1 MKTAVLITW
10 LACLLLLAPPA
21 ISSEWHVLY
30 DGRDG
35 GGSLDGWKMLG
46 PGNFIVD
53 RDGSLKSQGGMGL
66 FYYAE
71 QDYED
76 FELEVE
82 WKVSVKAA
90 NSGVFVRFP
99 VPQDPWDAV
108 EGGYEVQIDDKSSG
122 KQATGGI
129 YSFAAP
135 RTFASNPP
143 GKWNRFLI
151 RVQGQQYQI
160 SLNGKKL
167 TEYVGERSLRG
178 FVGLQNHDPS
188 STTWFRLV
196 RIRPLPKKADLLT
209 SLATKFANDAPPI
222 RVLTVTKTHGFRHE
236 GAIQTTKALLAE
248 LNKTT
253 EFEFTVTEDL
263 KDLHADNLAT
273 YDVLFLANA
282 TLRVDEPD
290 VLDESV
296 LTFRAGDWKNFDA
309 VLSLGD
315 REIKGRIALSGSPS
329 AMTGLA
335 EFTSGVQKITEASL
349 QNGMFNL
356 IWGEGAG
363 VGRVEVSMPEKS
375 DGKTAGILRAA
386 GQEFPFLATEVA
398 TASQR
403 QWDIEDP
410 LTAEH
415 RDAILQFL
423 AAGKGIAGAHSALDA
438 LYGWSAYRELVG
450 GGLFEKHPW
459 TQEVRITIEDRNNP
473 ATQHLGQAM
482 TVRDEIYVLDKNPR
496 WTSHVLASLDMSS
509 VTSDPGP
516 ADTQR
521 SDFPISWLTEY
532 NGGRVF
538 MTKLGHFPDVWT
550 NPLFVQHLLQGLRIA
565 AGRIPGN
572 FATRRV
578 KETIIDNVWPDDLAI
593 DEEGNVW
600 VAELRGKVHYY
611 DAKTRQA
618 THVASIKTTDPTK
631 IEHGL
636 MGIEIDPDF
645 HAGSPYIYLYYTQ
658 PETFINTLSRFKV
671 IDGLPDLA
679 SEHVLL
685 RVPTEPL
692 CCHQAGDL
700 EWGLDGRLYLST
712 GDTGM
717 SETRPEWELTEKRIE
732 KYKSAHDLADH
743 HWSRLAD
750 SERSAQN
757 LQDLRGKILRINKD
771 GTIPSDNPF
780 YGQSGVRWEVFAYG
794 LRNPYRIKRHPT
806 TGAIWI
812 GVVGPD
818 ARFDYDEYNIA
829 QGGENFGW
837 PRSIGRLFYNDWT
850 PQDIPNYAP
859 PFWEY
864 TYETGGRSASMGPIY
879 NHTGPNGFPSVFKD
893 KIFVYDWARKW
904 IKWADVVDGTF
915 TNDQQNSVK
924 NKPVNTALPTKR
936 IANIKDFDVLT
947 NTTPIS
953 MELGPD
959 GALYVAEFD
968 GFWDPGPN
976 AKVSRYRWLRGA
988 QARAYTAPQTALSPG
1003 EQIYT
1008 SKCAACHQNQGQGV
1022 PGTFPPLANTD
1033 WVTGDSRRL
1042 VEVVLDGLEGEIE
1055 VNGATYT
1062 GTMAPWRDVLSD
1074 DEIAKALS
1082 YIRTAWGNSA
1092 SQILPAQVRAL
1103 R

>member
-1 MKTAVLITW
+1 MKTAILFVW
-10 LACLLLLAPPA
+10 LTCWLHLAPPA
-21 ISSEWHVLY
+21 TASEWHVLY

-99 VPQDPWDAV
+99 VPEDPWDAV

-122 KQATGGI
+122 KHATGGI

-178 FVGLQNHDPS
+178 FVGLQNHDPN

-209 SLATKFANDAPPI
+209 TLATKFANTAPPI

-236 GAIQTTKALLAE
+236 GAIATTKALLAE
-248 LNKTT
+248 LNNTT

-315 REIKGRIALSGSPS
+315 REIKGRIALSGSPD

-349 QNGMFNL
+349 RGGMFNL

-363 VGRVEVSMPEKS
+363 VGRVEVRMPEKS

-415 RDAILQFL
+415 REAILQFL

-438 LYGWSAYRELVG
+438 LYGWSAYRALVG

-459 TQEVRITIEDRNNP
+459 TQEVRITIEDSKNP
-473 ATQHLGQAM
+473 ATQHLGQAL
-482 TVRDEIYVLDKNPR
+482 TLRDEIYVLDKNPR

-550 NPLFVQHLLQGLRIA
+550 NPLFVEHLLQGLRIA

-572 FATRRV
+572 FAIRRV

-636 MGIEIDPDF
+636 MGIEVDPDF
-645 HAGSPYIYLYYTQ
+645 HSGSPYIYLYYTQ
-658 PETFINTLSRFKV
+658 HETFINTLSRFKV
-671 IDGLPDLA
+671 VDGRPDLT

-700 EWGLDGRLYLST
+700 EWGLGGRLYLST

-717 SETRPEWELTEKRIE
+717 SETRPEWELTDKRIE
-732 KYKSAHDLADH
+732 KYKSVHGLTDH

-771 GTIPSDNPF
+771 GTIPPDNPF

-988 QARAYTAPQTALSPG
+988 QARAYTATQTALSPG

-1022 PGTFPPLANTD
+1022 PGTFPPLVNTD

-1042 VEVVLDGLEGEIE
+1042 VEVVLNGLEGEIE

-1062 GTMAPWRDVLSD
+1062 GTMAPWRDALSD

-1082 YIRTAWGNSA
+1082 YIRTAWGNNA
-1092 SQILPAQVRAL
+1092 SPISPAQVRAL